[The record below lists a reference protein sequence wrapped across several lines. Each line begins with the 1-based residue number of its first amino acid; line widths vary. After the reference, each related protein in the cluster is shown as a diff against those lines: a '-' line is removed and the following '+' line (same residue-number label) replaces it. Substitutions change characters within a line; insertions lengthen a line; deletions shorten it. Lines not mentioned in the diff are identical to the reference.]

1 MKVGDLISALSQYDS
16 DLKIIF
22 YREDETLDSN
32 MGYELYDF
40 VSLDTTTAETE
51 RLDDGT
57 PYLNLKNMTAAK
69 KLILEL
75 SSDF

>member
-40 VSLDTTTAETE
+40 VSLDATTAETG